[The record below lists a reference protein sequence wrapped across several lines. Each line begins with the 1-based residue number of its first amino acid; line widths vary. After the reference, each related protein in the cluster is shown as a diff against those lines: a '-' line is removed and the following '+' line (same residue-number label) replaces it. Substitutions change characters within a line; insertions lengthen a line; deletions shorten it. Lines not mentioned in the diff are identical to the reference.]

1 MSSSWAQVDKE
12 PGFTGP
18 YICTLGRASGLESV
32 VGSKPESP
40 MASALGGYNGL
51 KERTNPTSRTHLPVV
66 VTKYLSVW

>member
-12 PGFTGP
+12 PGFAGP
-18 YICTLGRASGLESV
+18 YICTLGRALGVELV
-32 VGSKPESP
+32 MGSKPESP

-51 KERTNPTSRTHLPVV
+51 KERTNPIFRTHLPVI

>member
-12 PGFTGP
+12 PGFMGP
-18 YICTLGRASGLESV
+18 YICTLGRASRVELA
-32 VGSKPESP
+32 VGSKLESP

-66 VTKYLSVW
+66 VTKYLSLW